1 MIDLTGCVSIPYF
14 KKTVFTGSDGK
25 MRYLLGKAE
34 ENEETVLKAW
44 YWEDLMPACMCRRRK
59 KRPQFFRFQKKESA
73 RRLPG

>member
-44 YWEDLMPACMCRRRK
+44 YWEGPYASMYVPEEK
-59 KRPQFFRFQKKESA
+59 KTAAVFRFQKKESA